1 MDVLSPPK
9 ACDPWA
15 VRSAQTSLRGKNR
28 LTVLTDR
35 QKQIVQFVEENGEA
49 TAEEMTMAVGISQQE
64 LAREFATLR
73 HMEILRG
80 FRKEGKIYY
89 ILFERIV

>member
-1 MDVLSPPK
+1 
-9 ACDPWA
+9 
-15 VRSAQTSLRGKNR
+15 
-28 LTVLTDR
+28 
-35 QKQIVQFVEENGEA
+35 
-49 TAEEMTMAVGISQQE
+49 MAVGVSQPE
-64 LAREFATLR
+64 LLREFATLR